1 MAGNLDV
8 IPKTIKAVP
17 LETAC
22 RIDFVGLVVVKQIE
36 DHILLQSVP
45 EESRK
50 TNYHSIG
57 KMRGGPFFNF
67 KPVLSVRLCFRIE
80 RVFAFVMWPGR
91 VRINVNR
98 RNQNKAIGSHLRQRV
113 DQCSD
118 LLPIPVGFFIGFP
131 LNRRNASA
139 NQQVVMLADN
149 VSNIGRIV
157 EVVETAGAKQV

>member
-1 MAGNLDV
+1 MSRTKPVGYRRVRRLTDESIGKQLIENCACGDRLGKKIDQLETGVAGSLDV
-8 IPKTIKAVP
+8 IPKTIKAIP

-36 DHILLQSVP
+36 DHILLQTGS

-80 RVFAFVMWPGR
+80 RIFAFVM
-91 VRINVNR
+91 
-98 RNQNKAIGSHLRQRV
+98 
-113 DQCSD
+113 
-118 LLPIPVGFFIGFP
+118 
-131 LNRRNASA
+131 
-139 NQQVVMLADN
+139 
-149 VSNIGRIV
+149 
-157 EVVETAGAKQV
+157 